1 MIYTIG
7 ISLFVSVCCYCGL
20 LVYASYAHC
29 DPMTAG
35 LIKADDQLL
44 PVYVMQTVGHLRGI
58 PGLFIAGVFGAALSS
73 LSVVLNS
80 TSAVLYEDILKG
92 VFKINPSEKNASI
105 FVKGSILIL
114 GALAMGCVFVVEK
127 LGGILGVATSLSAIA
142 AGTTFGVF
150 FLGMLVPWANTK
162 GALVGGICGA
172 FMSGWVSIG
181 SQAMVAAGRL
191 ASQKLEV
198 LVDQCP
204 IELGNVT
211 ATDPPMIDE
220 SEVFSLYRLSF
231 HWINPIGVFTVI
243 IVGTIV
249 SLLTGGRDLKK
260 IDPELISPVIHRFLP
275 KECFSNFGQSVKMMK
290 SYGSC
295 SEQLHEINIAC
306 ITSNTN
312 SQTCLPNS
320 RSVSRTDSQ
329 RQIVD
334 SNDQSER

>member
-1 MIYTIG
+1 MIFTIG

-20 LVYASYAHC
+20 LVYAAYAHC

-92 VFKINPSEKNASI
+92 VFKINPSERNASL

-114 GALAMGCVFVVEK
+114 GALAMGCLFIVEK

-162 GALVGGICGA
+162 GALIGAICGA

-181 SQAMVAAGRL
+181 SQAMVASGLL
-191 ASQKLEV
+191 ASQKLDV

-204 IELGNVT
+204 PELGNIT
-211 ATDPPMIDE
+211 ATISPVIDE
-220 SEVFSLYRLSF
+220 SEVFALYRLSF
-231 HWINPIGVFTVI
+231 HWINPIGVLTVV
-243 IVGTIV
+243 IVGTLV
-249 SLLTGGRDLKK
+249 SFLTGSRDLKK
-260 IDPELISPVIHRFLP
+260 IDPELISPVIHR
-275 KECFSNFGQSVKMMK
+275 
-290 SYGSC
+290 
-295 SEQLHEINIAC
+295 
-306 ITSNTN
+306 
-312 SQTCLPNS
+312 
-320 RSVSRTDSQ
+320 
-329 RQIVD
+329 
-334 SNDQSER
+334 